1 MPAIQRGSVRKL
13 PSGRYQLRYYDS
25 DGERQTGGSFETRSA
40 AFKHYRDVIEPQLRG
55 QAPELTL
62 AELAN
67 RYLARHAAIR
77 SPRTIRSLR
86 ERLRRPIEAY
96 GDLPLHELE
105 RMSGELAD
113 FRATLPERYAHAVMG
128 ALRQVFAAAVRWGYM
143 SANPAALAG
152 ENPTPPPREVRVYT
166 LAELDALEAELGAV
180 YGPLVPFAAA
190 TGLRPQEWAALE
202 RADVDRERKLVYV
215 HRTRKTA
222 GSVRQVPLSPRALA
236 ALERVPPRLD
246 TRLLFPS
253 PSGGRIDLGN
263 FRRREWAPAVD
274 SAGIAKPARIYDL
287 RSTFAS
293 NGLAAGV
300 TPFELARIMGTS
312 VRMIE
317 RHYGTLIAGAREGI
331 ATRLAA
337 IEAELEEA
345 AGKAETKGQS

>member
-1 MPAIQRGSVRKL
+1 VRKL
-13 PSGRYQLRYYDS
+13 PSGKVQLRYYDA
-25 DGERQTGGSFETRSA
+25 DGVRQTGGVFDTRSA
-40 AFKHYRDVIEPQLRG
+40 AFKHYREVIEPQLLGRE
-55 QAPELTL
+55 PELTL
-62 AELAN
+62 AELVE
-67 RYLARHAAIR
+67 RYLERHKAIR

-86 ERLRRPIEAY
+86 ERLRRPLEAY
-96 GDLPLHELE
+96 GDVPLHELE

-113 FRATLPERYAHAVMG
+113 FRAKLPERYAHAVMG
-128 ALRQVFAAAVRWGYM
+128 ALRQVLAAGVRWGHLTQ
-143 SANPAALAG
+143 NPAALAG
-152 ENPTPPPREVRVYT
+152 ENPTPPPREVRAFT
-166 LAELDALEAELGAV
+166 LAELDALEAELGAT

-202 RADVDRERKLVYV
+202 RGDVDRERKLVHV

-236 ALERVPPRLD
+236 ALERLPARLD
-246 TRLLFPS
+246 TRLLFAS
-253 PSGGRIDLGN
+253 PSGGPLDLGN
-263 FRRREWAPAVD
+263 FRRREWTPAVE
-274 SAGIAKPARIYDL
+274 SAAIAKPARIYDL

-293 NGLAAGV
+293 NALAAGV

-337 IEAELEEA
+337 IEAELEQARGPELSTRSH
-345 AGKAETKGQS
+345 E

>member
-13 PSGRYQLRYYDS
+13 ASGRYQLRYYDAN
-25 DGERQTGGSFETRSA
+25 GERQTGGAFETRSA
-40 AFKHYRDVIEPQLRG
+40 AFMHYREVIEPQLLGRE
-55 QAPELTL
+55 PELTL
-62 AELAN
+62 AELVE
-67 RYLARHAAIR
+67 RHLERHAAIR

-86 ERLRRPIEAY
+86 ERLRRPLAAY
-96 GDLPLHELE
+96 GNVPLRELQ

-113 FRATLPERYAHAVMG
+113 FRAKLPQRYAHAVMG
-128 ALRQVFAAAVRWGYM
+128 ALRQVLAAGIRYGYLER
-143 SANPAALAG
+143 NPAADAG
-152 ENPTPPPREVRVYT
+152 ENPTPTPRTVRAFT
-166 LAELDALEAELGAV
+166 LAELDAIGKELGAT

-190 TGLRPQEWAALE
+190 TGLRPQEWTRLE
-202 RADVDRERKLVYV
+202 RADVDRERRLVHV

-236 ALERVPPRLD
+236 ALERLPARLD

-253 PSGGRIDLGN
+253 PSGGLLDLGN
-263 FRRREWAPAVD
+263 FRRREWTPAVEA
-274 SAGIAKPARIYDL
+274 AGVAKPARIYDL

-293 NGLAAGV
+293 NALAAGV

-331 ATRLAA
+331 AARLEA
-337 IEAELEEA
+337 IEAELEKASTDEA
-345 AGKAETKGQS
+345 HEGR

>member
-1 MPAIQRGSVRKL
+1 MPAFQRGSLRRL
-13 PSGRYQLRYYDS
+13 PSGKVQLRYYDA
-25 DGERQTGGSFETRSA
+25 DGERQTGGVFDTRSA
-40 AFKHYRDVIEPQLRG
+40 AFKHYRDVVEPQLRG
-55 QAPELTL
+55 ETPELTL
-62 AELAN
+62 AELVE
-67 RYLARHAAIR
+67 RYLSRHEAIR
-77 SPRTIRSLR
+77 SARTIRSLR
-86 ERLRRPIEAY
+86 ERLRRPLAAF
-96 GDLPLHELE
+96 GDVPLHELE

-128 ALRQVFAAAVRWGYM
+128 ALRQVLAAGVRYGYLT
-143 SANPAALAG
+143 ANPATLAG
-152 ENPTPPPREVRVYT
+152 ENPTPPPREVRALT

-190 TGLRPQEWAALE
+190 TGLRPQEWIALE

-222 GSVRQVPLSPRALA
+222 GSVREVPLSPRALA

-246 TRLLFPS
+246 TRLLFPA
-253 PSGGRIDLGN
+253 PSGGQIDLGN
-263 FRRREWAPAVD
+263 FRRREWGPAVT
-274 SAGIAKPARIYDL
+274 AAAIAKPARIYDL

-293 NGLAAGV
+293 NALAAGV

-331 ATRLAA
+331 AARLEA
-337 IEAELEEA
+337 IEAKLGQTA
-345 AGKAETKGQS
+345 AAEITPK